1 MEKQPSDV
9 FYKKGALRNFAKK
22 ETLAQVFSCEF
33 CKISSNTFF
42 IEHLWTTA
50 PGFATVVAFSAW
62 FLLQISLYLIVIG
75 PGYDSAPKKTSSEIN
90 SYLTRLMTR
99 KFILQ
104 LCILNVSILLFP
116 FLLIVFLIHRTDKTQ
131 QLIQLMIVSYQ
142 KLLYENITDIQ
153 KREKREI

>member
-1 MEKQPSDV
+1 MCIVIFRRTSC
-9 FYKKGALRNFAKK
+9 LRPATLAKK

-33 CKISSNTFF
+33 CEISNNTFF

-50 PGFATVVAFSAW
+50 PGFATVVAFSVW

-75 PGYDSAPKKTSSEIN
+75 PGYDSEPKKTSSEIN

-104 LCILNVSILLFP
+104 SCILNVSYFVISFFAEF
-116 FLLIVFLIHRTDKTQ
+116 FLYIELIKHN
-131 QLIQLMIVSYQ
+131 S
-142 KLLYENITDIQ
+142 
-153 KREKREI
+153 